1 MTLENLSQIG
11 MLDKALQRKELQ
23 LEDLRS
29 RMTDISPKFS
39 GMPGKPGAS
48 DRIGENMPRIVDLSR
63 KIEVMKLEFDVQRA
77 VLELQI
83 RRIVDIR
90 IRLIFLLRFVDL
102 KSWAEIAFKLG
113 GSNTMASTKQ
123 MCLRYIQG
131 SSSREW
137 SESEKSIAKT
147 LF

>member
-1 MTLENLSQIG
+1 MTLDNLSQIYD
-11 MLDKALQRKELQ
+11 LDKRIQQEESR
-23 LEDLRS
+23 LEYMRLS
-29 RMTDISPKFS
+29 LTSISPKLS
-39 GMPGKPGAS
+39 GMPGKPGVS